1 MEFRRCMPPCTRF
14 IAREDPH
21 SKCILCLGFSH
32 AREAVYGT
40 SNCEICDDFRLITL
54 RSRLEDYE
62 CESSKFSRRASST
75 NAPPREIAASREAA
89 ASRRAASWGSDVE
102 LEEMESE
109 QTGLAF
115 SLPPSSERAR
125 ANSPVEFLPDFQF
138 PSPKARDFVSF
149 GLDDILHTA
158 ASDSEDFGPALADAL
173 PPNSQEARPSAAY
186 SELVDVLSRA
196 TEKLALDWPD
206 EPRESRASKLDD
218 RFLIGAHSKLERR
231 KLPFFSDL
239 HREISSSWKQPFSSR
254 LTNAAAADFTNLVG
268 SVEQGYTAMPV
279 IEDTLASH
287 LSPSLA
293 PSWKSRP
300 LLPSKPCRTTSA
312 LIGKSYIAAGQAGM
326 ALHTMA
332 ILQAYQADVLKEMD
346 EGTGLTPEA
355 VKELRRAT
363 DLALRATKHTARA
376 VGRSMAASVAAER
389 HLWLNLTEIRER
401 EKTFLMDAPISQSG
415 LFGEAVSAVVDKFRS
430 AKTQSAALNQFM
442 PRRARDFST
451 PSSSVS
457 REQPPPRREPPSGGA
472 QATRLPPTTVWG
484 AQHFS
489 LRHPEQGRRGLSFTV
504 EGAAA
509 SRPSRHPISG
519 MSSLARHYD
528 SSVTLPSRMG
538 AFTRGIAVGSPHNS
552 NRLHSSVWEKS
563 PPFRRGS
570 PDSRKPRRQ
579 GFCSTT
585 GTFLPP
591 AERSNRGSTA
601 DGSRTRFLQPLLPRS
616 KEGRRLEAYPG
627 STAFESFPL
636 QREVQNADDENHH
649 VSGSGGRLVCHH
661 RPEGCVF
668 SHPGRSQT
676 QEIPS
681 VRLWREGL
689 PIQGSALR
697 PGFGPED
704 IYQMHGCCTGPFE
717 APGHPCTEL
726 SGRLAHSGSLQGAS
740 ESSQGYR
747 SRPHPFSWPQNER
760 QEECAPPISTNC
772 ISRSSFGFR
781 SDAGPFGSCPDT
793 SFYSMFGPLQARP
806 SCLCRYLPQAVGPY
820 GSSLPCVAP
829 RAASHEAI
837 PLVDEGAEVTPHCTS
852 YSPCQSVAQLLS
864 TPVNVARPRLS
875 PERGENGCDPPSPYD
890 HDGRINDRL
899 GRGLRRKAGEWRVE
913 GRVPLLAYKLPG
925 TQGCLPGFEVFS
937 PRSRGASCHS
947 QDGQYGGCV
956 PHKPPR
962 RFKVAHPGQACAPSS
977 PLVSRQVPLFEG
989 GSRSGSTEPGGRFS
1003 VETEAQAGGMDVE
1016 PSDGI
1021 PDLGSVWQSGGGPL
1035 CFSRVIPV
1043 PALVLPEFPDDS
1055 RHRCVRPPMAE
1066 CQSVRVS
1073 ANKADSGSTMQSE
1086 GERCPSPSHSPI
1098 LALPDLVLGAN
1109 SPLVSASLG
1118 DSDQAGL
1125 TVPASGQDLASSAGA
1140 LEVVGMAHTGPRA
1153 VIDGLP
1159 AEVQETIAS
1168 ARAPA
1173 TRKLYSSKWGVF
1185 ESWCL
1190 TRAIDPVNC
1199 PVGPVLEFLQERLT
1213 AGAAATTLRVYV
1225 AAIAA
1230 RRELDEIPLGRHRL
1244 VSAFMRGARRLRPV
1258 RPTAVPSWDLS
1269 VVLEGLV
1276 TAPFE
1281 PLESASDRIL
1291 TLKVVLLLALTSL
1304 KRVGDLQA
1312 FSVSETCMDFAPG
1325 LVKVTLRPRPG
1336 YIPKVLSTSFRSQ
1349 VVTLHS
1355 FHPPPFAS
1363 SEDERLHM
1371 LCLVRAL
1378 KLYVDRSKVW
1388 RKSPQLLICFGA
1400 GRRGLATSKQRIS
1413 HWVRDAISLAYE
1425 ARELPSPLSL
1435 RAHSTRGVASSQA
1448 LFRGVPLEDICVA
1461 AGWSSPHTFVRFYNL
1476 DVDTAPGSQV
1486 LSV

>member
-1 MEFRRCMPPCTRF
+1 
-14 IAREDPH
+14 
-21 SKCILCLGFSH
+21 
-32 AREAVYGT
+32 
-40 SNCEICDDFRLITL
+40 
-54 RSRLEDYE
+54 
-62 CESSKFSRRASST
+62 
-75 NAPPREIAASREAA
+75 
-89 ASRRAASWGSDVE
+89 
-102 LEEMESE
+102 
-109 QTGLAF
+109 
-115 SLPPSSERAR
+115 
-125 ANSPVEFLPDFQF
+125 
-138 PSPKARDFVSF
+138 
-149 GLDDILHTA
+149 
-158 ASDSEDFGPALADAL
+158 
-173 PPNSQEARPSAAY
+173 
-186 SELVDVLSRA
+186 
-196 TEKLALDWPD
+196 
-206 EPRESRASKLDD
+206 
-218 RFLIGAHSKLERR
+218 
-231 KLPFFSDL
+231 
-239 HREISSSWKQPFSSR
+239 
-254 LTNAAAADFTNLVG
+254 
-268 SVEQGYTAMPV
+268 
-279 IEDTLASH
+279 
-287 LSPSLA
+287 
-293 PSWKSRP
+293 
-300 LLPSKPCRTTSA
+300 
-312 LIGKSYIAAGQAGM
+312 
-326 ALHTMA
+326 
-332 ILQAYQADVLKEMD
+332 
-346 EGTGLTPEA
+346 
-355 VKELRRAT
+355 
-363 DLALRATKHTARA
+363 
-376 VGRSMAASVAAER
+376 
-389 HLWLNLTEIRER
+389 
-401 EKTFLMDAPISQSG
+401 MDAPISQSG

-484 AQHFS
+484 ARGRSSSRQQPRKRVNMKRPNKPAASANPGRSWPPGRNEESRFTVTGRGQTAKAFLPAPNALSSLKSVTTTLRGLVCRSNSPSFSLGLAVGGRVRLSPFAACSLAAGEPHVRRHSFFSPAVYGTRAGHPSAQHFS

-570 PDSRKPRRQ
+570 PDSSKQRRQ

-601 DGSRTRFLQPLLPRS
+601 VGSQTRFLQPLLPRS

-649 VSGSGGRLVCHH
+649 VSGPGGRLVCHH

-747 SRPHPFSWPQNER
+747 SRPHSISWPQNER

-937 PRSRGASCHS
+937 PRS
-947 QDGQYGGCV
+947 
-956 PHKPPR
+956 
-962 RFKVAHPGQACAPSS
+962 
-977 PLVSRQVPLFEG
+977 
-989 GSRSGSTEPGGRFS
+989 
-1003 VETEAQAGGMDVE
+1003 
-1016 PSDGI
+1016 
-1021 PDLGSVWQSGGGPL
+1021 
-1035 CFSRVIPV
+1035 
-1043 PALVLPEFPDDS
+1043 
-1055 RHRCVRPPMAE
+1055 
-1066 CQSVRVS
+1066 
-1073 ANKADSGSTMQSE
+1073 
-1086 GERCPSPSHSPI
+1086 
-1098 LALPDLVLGAN
+1098 
-1109 SPLVSASLG
+1109 
-1118 DSDQAGL
+1118 
-1125 TVPASGQDLASSAGA
+1125 LASSAGA

-1159 AEVQETIAS
+1159 AGVQETIAS

-1230 RRELDEIPLGRHRL
+1230 QRELDEIPLGRHRL

-1276 TAPFE
+1276 MAPFE
-1281 PLESASDRIL
+1281 PLELASDRIL

-1312 FSVSETCMDFAPG
+1312 FSVSETCMDFSPG

-1363 SEDERLHM
+1363 SEDERLNM
-1371 LCLVRAL
+1371 LCPVRAL

-1425 ARELPSPLSL
+1425 AQELPSPLSL

-1486 LSV
+1486 LSVWTDRMLLVHYWAR

>member
-1 MEFRRCMPPCTRF
+1 
-14 IAREDPH
+14 
-21 SKCILCLGFSH
+21 
-32 AREAVYGT
+32 
-40 SNCEICDDFRLITL
+40 
-54 RSRLEDYE
+54 
-62 CESSKFSRRASST
+62 
-75 NAPPREIAASREAA
+75 
-89 ASRRAASWGSDVE
+89 
-102 LEEMESE
+102 
-109 QTGLAF
+109 
-115 SLPPSSERAR
+115 
-125 ANSPVEFLPDFQF
+125 
-138 PSPKARDFVSF
+138 
-149 GLDDILHTA
+149 
-158 ASDSEDFGPALADAL
+158 
-173 PPNSQEARPSAAY
+173 
-186 SELVDVLSRA
+186 
-196 TEKLALDWPD
+196 
-206 EPRESRASKLDD
+206 
-218 RFLIGAHSKLERR
+218 
-231 KLPFFSDL
+231 
-239 HREISSSWKQPFSSR
+239 
-254 LTNAAAADFTNLVG
+254 
-268 SVEQGYTAMPV
+268 
-279 IEDTLASH
+279 
-287 LSPSLA
+287 
-293 PSWKSRP
+293 
-300 LLPSKPCRTTSA
+300 
-312 LIGKSYIAAGQAGM
+312 
-326 ALHTMA
+326 
-332 ILQAYQADVLKEMD
+332 
-346 EGTGLTPEA
+346 
-355 VKELRRAT
+355 
-363 DLALRATKHTARA
+363 
-376 VGRSMAASVAAER
+376 
-389 HLWLNLTEIRER
+389 
-401 EKTFLMDAPISQSG
+401 
-415 LFGEAVSAVVDKFRS
+415 
-430 AKTQSAALNQFM
+430 
-442 PRRARDFST
+442 
-451 PSSSVS
+451 
-457 REQPPPRREPPSGGA
+457 
-472 QATRLPPTTVWG
+472 
-484 AQHFS
+484 
-489 LRHPEQGRRGLSFTV
+489 
-504 EGAAA
+504 
-509 SRPSRHPISG
+509 

-570 PDSRKPRRQ
+570 PDSSKQRRQ

-591 AERSNRGSTA
+591 SERSNRGSTA

-636 QREVQNADDENHH
+636 QREVQDADDENHH
-649 VSGSGGRLVCHH
+649 VSGPGGRLVCHH

-689 PIQGSALR
+689 PIQDSALR

-747 SRPHPFSWPQNER
+747 SRPHPFSWPQDER

-781 SDAGPFGSCPDT
+781 SDAGPFG
-793 SFYSMFGPLQARP
+793 
-806 SCLCRYLPQAVGPY
+806 
-820 GSSLPCVAP
+820 
-829 RAASHEAI
+829 
-837 PLVDEGAEVTPHCTS
+837 
-852 YSPCQSVAQLLS
+852 
-864 TPVNVARPRLS
+864 
-875 PERGENGCDPPSPYD
+875 
-890 HDGRINDRL
+890 
-899 GRGLRRKAGEWRVE
+899 
-913 GRVPLLAYKLPG
+913 
-925 TQGCLPGFEVFS
+925 
-937 PRSRGASCHS
+937 
-947 QDGQYGGCV
+947 
-956 PHKPPR
+956 
-962 RFKVAHPGQACAPSS
+962 KVAHPGQACAPSS
-977 PLVSRQVPLFEG
+977 PLVPRQVPLFEG

-1021 PDLGSVWQSGGGPL
+1021 PDREPVWQSGGGPL

-1066 CQSVRVS
+1066 CQSVCVS

-1109 SPLVSASLG
+1109 SPLVSTSLG

-1230 RRELDEIPLGRHRL
+1230 QRELDEIPLGRHRL
-1244 VSAFMRGARRLRPV
+1244 VSAFMHGARRLRPV

-1325 LVKVTLRPRPG
+1325 LVKVTLRPRLG

-1371 LCLVRAL
+1371 LCPVRAL

-1413 HWVRDAISLAYE
+1413 HWVRDAISLAYK

-1435 RAHSTRGVASSQA
+1435 WAHSTRGVASSQA
-1448 LFRGVPLEDICVA
+1448 LFRGVPLEDICVE

>member
-1 MEFRRCMPPCTRF
+1 MCRSNSPSFSLGLAVGGRVRLSPFAARPFAAGEPHVRR
-14 IAREDPH
+14 H
-21 SKCILCLGFSH
+21 SCFSP
-32 AREAVYGT
+32 AVYGT
-40 SNCEICDDFRLITL
+40 
-54 RSRLEDYE
+54 
-62 CESSKFSRRASST
+62 RA
-75 NAPPREIAASREAA
+75 
-89 ASRRAASWGSDVE
+89 GH
-102 LEEMESE
+102 
-109 QTGLAF
+109 
-115 SLPPSSERAR
+115 PS
-125 ANSPVEFLPDFQF
+125 
-138 PSPKARDFVSF
+138 
-149 GLDDILHTA
+149 
-158 ASDSEDFGPALADAL
+158 
-173 PPNSQEARPSAAY
+173 
-186 SELVDVLSRA
+186 
-196 TEKLALDWPD
+196 
-206 EPRESRASKLDD
+206 
-218 RFLIGAHSKLERR
+218 
-231 KLPFFSDL
+231 
-239 HREISSSWKQPFSSR
+239 
-254 LTNAAAADFTNLVG
+254 
-268 SVEQGYTAMPV
+268 
-279 IEDTLASH
+279 
-287 LSPSLA
+287 
-293 PSWKSRP
+293 
-300 LLPSKPCRTTSA
+300 
-312 LIGKSYIAAGQAGM
+312 
-326 ALHTMA
+326 
-332 ILQAYQADVLKEMD
+332 
-346 EGTGLTPEA
+346 
-355 VKELRRAT
+355 
-363 DLALRATKHTARA
+363 
-376 VGRSMAASVAAER
+376 
-389 HLWLNLTEIRER
+389 
-401 EKTFLMDAPISQSG
+401 
-415 LFGEAVSAVVDKFRS
+415 
-430 AKTQSAALNQFM
+430 
-442 PRRARDFST
+442 
-451 PSSSVS
+451 
-457 REQPPPRREPPSGGA
+457 
-472 QATRLPPTTVWG
+472 

-519 MSSLARHYD
+519 ISSLVRHYD

-563 PPFRRGS
+563 PP
-570 PDSRKPRRQ
+570 PRFDGVHLIVVNSAAKASVLQQELSSLLQKGAIEEVPQSEVEQ
-579 GFCSTT
+579 GFFSRY
-585 GTFLPP
+585 FLVPK
-591 AERSNRGSTA
+591 R
-601 DGSRTRFLQPLLPRS
+601 DGGLRPILDLRRLNLSLYKGKFKMLTMRTIMSQVQEGDWFVTIDLKDAYFHIQVVHRHRRFLRFTFGGKAYQYKVLPFGLALAPRTFTKCMDAALAPL
-616 KEGRRLEAYPG
+616 RLQGIRVLNY
-627 STAFESFPL
+627 L
-636 QREVQNADDENHH
+636 DDW
-649 VSGSGGRLVCHH
+649 L
-661 RPEGCVF
+661 
-668 SHPGRSQT
+668 
-676 QEIPS
+676 I
-681 VRLWREGL
+681 
-689 PIQGSALR
+689 
-697 PGFGPED
+697 
-704 IYQMHGCCTGPFE
+704 
-717 APGHPCTEL
+717 
-726 SGRLAHSGSLQGAS
+726 LAHSRELVSRHRDIVLGHIHSLGLRMNAKKS
-740 ESSQGYR
+740 VLLPSQRTVFLGVR
-747 SRPHPFSWPQNER
+747 LDSVQMQARL
-760 QEECAPPISTNC
+760 APARIPV
-772 ISRSSFGFR
+772 
-781 SDAGPFGSCPDT
+781 
-793 SFYSMFGPLQARP
+793 FYSMFGPLQARP

-962 RFKVAHPGQACAPSS
+962 RFKVAHPGQVCVPSS
-977 PLVSRQVPLFEG
+977 PLVPRQVPLFEG

-1016 PSDGI
+1016 PLDGI
-1021 PDLGSVWQSGGGPL
+1021 PDLGSVWQGGGGPL

-1073 ANKADSGSTMQSE
+1073 ANKADSSSTMQSE

-1125 TVPASGQDLASSAGA
+1125 TVPASGQDLASSARA

-1230 RRELDEIPLGRHRL
+1230 RRELDEIPLGRHQL

-1304 KRVGDLQA
+1304 KRVGDMQA

-1371 LCLVRAL
+1371 LCPVRAL
-1378 KLYVDRSKVW
+1378 KLYVNRSKVW

-1413 HWVRDAISLAYE
+1413 HWVRDAISLGYE